1 MLKAIRDNAKGVVAW
16 IIVIIIIIPFALW
29 GVNEYLDTGRDVTVA
44 RIGDREVLLGE
55 YQNAYQR
62 ELAVRGGGSID
73 ENLKRQVID
82 RIVNSEVLSR
92 AALDAGFRVPDV
104 MVGRRI
110 QSMNDFQRDGS
121 FDRELYG
128 RLLAS
133 AGLNTTQFEEE
144 TRRNL
149 MLEQYLGGI
158 MDTAFVTGAE
168 LDALLKLVEQ
178 KRDFAYLVLPAA
190 DYESRVQIDDAA
202 VESHYQQNREQYA
215 VPERVTVRY
224 LELSLSDTASSIEV
238 DEETLRRF
246 YEERKAEFTVGEE
259 RRAHHILIAVA
270 SSADEKAVEAARAE
284 AEELLAAIEAGASFE
299 ETAREHSDDSG
310 SARSGGD
317 LGFFS
322 RGAMVGPFEDAV
334 FAMEPGEVRGP
345 VRSPFGFHL
354 IRLDEARPGTVRSFE
369 EVKPVLADEYRKARA
384 EEQFFDLTDRLADL
398 TFEHSDT
405 LEVAAADLDL
415 PIREVGPFSER
426 QGTGIAMEA
435 AFREAA
441 FSTDVLE
448 AGHNSPLL
456 EMGQGRVVVL
466 RIADRQPASYL
477 SLEEVRG
484 RIEETLRRERIA
496 ELARRD
502 GDELKQRARE
512 GQALEALAREFGA
525 EWHAPATV
533 GRDEADLDPMILDTL
548 FAMPRPVDDGKVLEG
563 VSLPGGDYAV
573 IALREVIEG
582 DPESVRAGERRA
594 NRDAIA
600 GLRGQLAIEGMV
612 ESLRERSK
620 VRVYE
625 DRL

>member
-82 RIVNSEVLSR
+82 RIVNAEVLSR

-104 MVGRRI
+104 MVSRRI
-110 QSMNDFQRDGS
+110 QAMSDFQRDGS

-133 AGLNTTQFEEE
+133 AGLSPAQFEDE

-149 MLEQYLGGI
+149 MLEQFLGGI
-158 MDTAFVTGAE
+158 MDTALVTDAE

-178 KRDFAYLVLPAA
+178 QRNFAHLVLPAS
-190 DYESRVQIDDAA
+190 DYASRVQIDDAA
-202 VESHYQQNREQYA
+202 IESHYQQNREQYA
-215 VPERVTVRY
+215 VPERVVARY
-224 LELSLSDTASSIEV
+224 LELSLGDIASSIEV

-246 YEERKAEFTVGEE
+246 YEERKSEFTVGEE

-270 SSADEKAVEAARAE
+270 SSAGEEEIEAARAE

-317 LGFFS
+317 LGFFN

-334 FAMEPGEVRGP
+334 FAMQPGEVQGP

-369 EVKPVLADEYRKARA
+369 EVKAVLLDEYRNARA

-405 LEVAAADLDL
+405 LEVAAEDLDL
-415 PIREVGPFSER
+415 PIREIGPFSAR
-426 QGTGIAMEA
+426 QGTGIAAEA
-435 AFREAA
+435 AFRETA

-466 RIADRQPASYL
+466 RIADRQPASFL

-484 RIEETLRRERIA
+484 RIEETLRREQIA

-502 GDELKQRARE
+502 GEELKQRARD
-512 GQALEALAREFGA
+512 GQALEALAKEFGA
-525 EWHAPATV
+525 EWHGSETV
-533 GRDEADLDPMILDTL
+533 ARNETSLDPMILDAL
-548 FAMPRPVDDGKVLEG
+548 FAMPRPVDDAKVLEG
-563 VSLPGGDYAV
+563 VSLPGGDFAV
-573 IALREVIEG
+573 IALHEVIDG
-582 DPESVRAGERRA
+582 DPQSIRAGERMA

-600 GLRGQLAIEGMV
+600 GLRGQLAVEAV
-612 ESLRERSK
+612 LESLRERSK